1 MAAQTYQLSPATPI
15 GVAIGTDISPIHPAA
30 IAAVR
35 LGAEVAGGIDGTAT
49 ASGKD
54 HAGRR
59 RTWSLRL
66 RIDAVIAEL
75 AFWLVGITG
84 EGFGFT
90 LTPCRFRPRRR
101 HLAAVPTPMGQE
113 NQ

>member
-59 RTWSLRL
+59 RTWSLGL
-66 RIDAVIAEL
+66 DQ
-75 AFWLVGITG
+75 GIG
-84 EGFGFT
+84 HPMLFEVDS
-90 LTPCRFRPRRR
+90 
-101 HLAAVPTPMGQE
+101 AARAPVPPHPISPQTSSGASDRKSAPLP
-113 NQ
+113 